1 MYIHPLIINLLRVFI
16 NYFEIEFHLIVIRFV
31 SGKFILI
38 SFVKLAAII
47 VSYYGMVLL
56 IYFISKLT
64 V

>member
-1 MYIHPLIINLLRVFI
+1 MFI